1 MSRSRGW
8 RGLERR
14 AAEKITEKG
23 QPQDGQR
30 RLLCARW
37 VVPMC
42 GPPLKDAAVLVEGRQ
57 IKDVLFKD
65 QVAEKYSG
73 AQASSLLRNAY
84 DYGDAVI
91 LPGLINLHTH
101 LDYSSMRS
109 FDVESGMFTWI
120 RGLVGKASS
129 WTPEQWR
136 QSALHGV
143 RQAALSGT
151 TMVVDSSYTGLSI
164 KALARVGLRAF
175 VGLEL
180 FGLKDEES
188 NLAWGQWLA
197 KMDVLRNQDEGEAR
211 VALGTGKIRLTVAP
225 HAPYTVCPT
234 LWLKAAT
241 WATEKDL
248 PLLAHVAESREECAW
263 IAKGNDVVDE
273 FLGFVR
279 KTKDPAK
286 IPDMTD
292 SSEQNKIK
300 WKGRGLSPVR
310 HLKHFGL
317 LDDHLLAAH
326 AVHLDEG
333 DISLL
338 AECKSKV
345 AHCPRSNARLR
356 NGCAPLS
363 QLLAAGV
370 QVGLGTD
377 GLASTDDLSIVHEA
391 QFALNLH
398 RAIDPKFAVD
408 SADMLAAMTIDAA
421 NILNMGHLIGTL
433 EPGKLAD
440 IAVFGVDMSDLLVS
454 DNPYDLLL
462 HGPSHIVDLF
472 VEGEG
477 IVKDGQLVNA

>member
-1 MSRSRGW
+1 
-8 RGLERR
+8 
-14 AAEKITEKG
+14 
-23 QPQDGQR
+23 
-30 RLLCARW
+30 
-37 VVPMC
+37 
-42 GPPLKDAAVLVEGRQ
+42 
-57 IKDVLFKD
+57 
-65 QVAEKYSG
+65 
-73 AQASSLLRNAY
+73 
-84 DYGDAVI
+84 
-91 LPGLINLHTH
+91 
-101 LDYSSMRS
+101 
-109 FDVESGMFTWI
+109 
-120 RGLVGKASS
+120 
-129 WTPEQWR
+129 
-136 QSALHGV
+136 
-143 RQAALSGT
+143 
-151 TMVVDSSYTGLSI
+151 VDSSYTGLSI
-164 KALARVGLRAF
+164 RALARVGLRAF

-197 KMDVLRNQDEGEAR
+197 KMDVLRNQDDAEAR

-286 IPDMTD
+286 IPELD
-292 SSEQNKIK
+292 ERGGLGRIK
-300 WKGRGLSPVR
+300 WKGRGLSPIR

-326 AVHLDEG
+326 AVHLDDQ
-333 DISLL
+333 DINLM

-345 AHCPRSNARLR
+345 AHCPRANARLR

-363 QLLAAGV
+363 KLLDAGV

-377 GLASTDDLSIVHEA
+377 GLASTDDLSIVREA
-391 QFALNLH
+391 QFALNMH
-398 RAIDPKFAVD
+398 RAVDSKFALG
-408 SADMLAAMTIDAA
+408 SADMLAAMTVDAA
-421 NILNMGHLIGTL
+421 RILNIGHIVGTL
-433 EPGKLAD
+433 EAGKLAD
-440 IAVFGVDMSDLLVS
+440 IAVFSVDTADMLVA

-462 HGPSHIVDLF
+462 HGSSQLIDLF
-472 VEGEG
+472 VDGDL
-477 IVKDGQLVNA
+477 IVKEGQLVNA